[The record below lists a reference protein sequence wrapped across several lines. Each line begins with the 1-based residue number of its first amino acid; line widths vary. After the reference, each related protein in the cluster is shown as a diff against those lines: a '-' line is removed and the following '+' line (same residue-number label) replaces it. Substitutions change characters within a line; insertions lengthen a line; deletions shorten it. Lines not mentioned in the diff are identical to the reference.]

1 MKKLTLILMA
11 STITFVSLAQSKAKK
26 TVVATQQKSAEVI
39 PAATPLQ
46 GAPAQP
52 IANSNVPI
60 LKFKT
65 EKHDFGTVP
74 EGPAAVYDFEF
85 TNEGKEPLILSK
97 VQASCGCTTPTWPQE
112 PILPGA
118 SAKITASFDTK
129 GRPGTFDKTIT
140 VISNAKNPTSI
151 LSIYGTVEKAAPVTD
166 EKKSSTIDL
175 PTKK

>member
-1 MKKLTLILMA
+1 MKKITLILLA
-11 STITFVSLAQSKAKK
+11 SAVSINLFAQSKNKK

-39 PAATPLQ
+39 PVSTPLQ

-52 IANSNVPI
+52 AANPNIAI

-85 TNEGKEPLILSK
+85 TNEGKEPLIITK

-112 PILPGA
+112 PIMPGT
-118 SAKITASFDTK
+118 SAKITASYDTK
-129 GRPGTFDKTIT
+129 GRPGTFEKTIT
-140 VISNAKNPTSI
+140 VISNAKTPTSL